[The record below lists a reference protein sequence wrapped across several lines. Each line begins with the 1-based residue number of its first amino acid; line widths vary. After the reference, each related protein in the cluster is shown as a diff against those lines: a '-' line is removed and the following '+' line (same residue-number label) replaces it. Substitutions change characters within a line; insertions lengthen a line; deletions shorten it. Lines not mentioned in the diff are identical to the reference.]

1 MSQHT
6 PTAVI
11 NYVKEEELAELQRL
25 YPNRVTLKAKWS
37 YNGEITSEELS
48 FEDIDRMNIDE
59 EFAYNILM
67 RSNQRD
73 I

>member
-37 YNGEITSEELS
+37 YNGEITSQELS
-48 FEDIDRMNIDE
+48 FEDIDRMNVDE